1 MPFNGRRLKEARRFR
16 KLSITALA
24 NDIGVSKQM
33 ISRYERG
40 ESIPNATNYQKIVFN
55 LKFPLSFFQLEDTFE
70 QENLGTFYRSRLT
83 SNQAEKKPSEL
94 KKKYLAILVNLFE
107 NYVDFPKLGDNSKL
121 SDSPSLV
128 AQEIRKMWGL
138 GDTPI
143 FNMMD
148 LLERHGFNLAMISSD
163 SDKVD
168 AFGSEIEINTEKYY
182 CILIDRDNNSYYRQ
196 QFSLAHELGH
206 WALHSGKLNPQEL
219 DSVDYRKMENQANVF
234 ASNFLLPATKFRKDI
249 SSKVTDLDYY
259 LTLKRKWK
267 VSIASMI
274 YRAND
279 LGLLTPNE
287 FRNLQ
292 KKISYRKWR
301 KNEPLDAEST
311 LMQPVAMRQAYD
323 LISGSELFDGNTINN
338 LLETDYGIS
347 LPLNV
352 IAELLYVPESKLKR
366 NNSNIIS
373 LKEN

>member
-287 FRNLQ
+287 FRHLQ